1 MRFTNLINRF
11 KRRTKSFEL
20 PGKRLSGSFMFLYL
34 GVMLVIPLAL
44 LVWHL
49 TAATPEKILHTLQNP
64 RVLAAFQ
71 VTVVTAFFA
80 ALVNLVFGTLIAW
93 VQVRYRY
100 PGQTLVSMLIDLPFA
115 LPTAVAGIALTATFS
130 NQSLVG
136 RWLHDMGIQITYTP
150 LGIAIAM
157 VFIGIPFVI
166 RHVEPV
172 LEELGSEMEEA
183 AAMLG
188 ATAWQRFR
196 RITLPNLIPAALAGF
211 TSAFARGLGEYG
223 SVIFISGN
231 MPFRTEVVSLL
242 IVSKLEQFDYT
253 GAVIIATGMLALS
266 LFFLLISNGLQ
277 YWQKQRLGI

>member
-1 MRFTNLINRF
+1 
-11 KRRTKSFEL
+11 
-20 PGKRLSGSFMFLYL
+20 MFLYL
-34 GVMLVIPLAL
+34 GVMLVIPLL
-44 LVWHL
+44 LLLFNL
-49 TAATPEKILHTLQNP
+49 TSASPEKILLTLQNP
-64 RVLAAFQ
+64 RVIAAFR
-71 VTVVTAFFA
+71 VTVLTAFGA
-80 ALVNLVFGTLIAW
+80 AVVNLIFGTLIAW
-93 VQVRYRY
+93 VQVKYRY
-100 PGQTLVSMLIDLPFA
+100 PGQTIVSMLIDLPFA

-130 NQSLVG
+130 SQSIIG
-136 RWLHDMGIQITYTP
+136 RWLQDLGIQVNYTP

-172 LEELGSEMEEA
+172 LEDLGSEMEEA

-188 ATAWQRFR
+188 ATAWLRFR
-196 RITLPNLIPAALAGF
+196 RVIFPNIVPAALAGF

-231 MPFRTEVVSLL
+231 MPLRTEVVSLL

-253 GAVIIATGMLALS
+253 GAVIIATAMLALA

-277 YWQKQRLGI
+277 YWQKRRLGI